1 MDLELRTLRSELA
14 VLREEVVSLR
24 ERVAVLEAEKE
35 FEVVAGE
42 PGPSSAAAEQ
52 TSPLPSSPTT
62 GYPAVRVEAAKETGR
77 FFLRC
82 LGGGSRGLSGRE
94 RVQLPNRIYV
104 LVRDIEG
111 KISTSPV
118 RVYKS
123 YNQLHPFVKRGQSLG
138 DSVFAGFP
146 SKWEAQLAVETA
158 GYGWPKVIYG

>member
-1 MDLELRTLRSELA
+1 M
-14 VLREEVVSLR
+14 
-24 ERVAVLEAEKE
+24 
-35 FEVVAGE
+35 VAGE
-42 PGPSSAAAEQ
+42 PGPSSAA
-52 TSPLPSSPTT
+52 PTT

-111 KISTSPV
+111 RISTSPV

-138 DSVFAGFP
+138 DSVFPVEVG
-146 SKWEAQLAVETA
+146 SSIGSGDCWIRLAQGDLWLKPRRLCQNCQKRVR
-158 GYGWPKVIYG
+158 

>member
-42 PGPSSAAAEQ
+42 PGPSSAA
-52 TSPLPSSPTT
+52 PTT

-82 LGGGSRGLSGRE
+82 LGGGSRGLFGRE